1 MLSSL
6 PYQAVFGVL
15 FLERHRERS
24 HITRSDRKN
33 ESSKGLAVVSMNWDP
48 VPRMWCRSGNWLSA
62 RKADL
67 ASTAERNAISVQDQL
82 EN

>member
-1 MLSSL
+1 
-6 PYQAVFGVL
+6 
-15 FLERHRERS
+15 
-24 HITRSDRKN
+24 
-33 ESSKGLAVVSMNWDP
+33 
-48 VPRMWCRSGNWLSA
+48 MWCRSGNWLSA